1 MRRMA
6 AKTALI
12 LVLAVVL
19 GAGAARAAMVGGL
32 ASPLNESEAS
42 LSLIMGYSER
52 DVEDGIKDEARS
64 KKFLF
69 KGAYGLGHNA
79 EIYAL
84 LGLSDIDY
92 KDVNF
97 SGNLGETFGF
107 GLRYSPTEFAD
118 GTKLVLNLEGEF
130 SASEDGTDKVKS
142 QAYRASV
149 YAVGKFGSSGKFG
162 FFFPFAGLSI
172 SSVSYENDGYDDYE
186 NSGNIGLVA
195 GTDFFVNPNIFF
207 TLEFHIF
214 DESAAYLSAGYR
226 F

>member
-1 MRRMA
+1 MRRLVA
-6 AKTALI
+6 RTTLLLI
-12 LVLAVVL
+12 LASFL
-19 GAGAARAAMVGGL
+19 GAGHARAAIVGGL
-32 ASPLNESEAS
+32 ATPLNESEAS

-79 EIYAL
+79 DIYAI

-97 SGNLGETFGF
+97 SGNLGETFGL
-107 GLRYSPTEFAD
+107 GLRYSPVEFAD
-118 GTKLVLNLEGEF
+118 GTKLVVNLEGEY
-130 SASEDGTDKVKS
+130 SASEDGSDKVKS
-142 QAYRASV
+142 QIYRGTV

-162 FFFPFAGLSI
+162 FFFPYAGLSV
-172 SSVSYENDGYDDYE
+172 SSASYDNDGYDDYDS
-186 NSGNIGLVA
+186 SGNIGLVA

-207 TLEFHIF
+207 TLEFHVF
-214 DESAAYLSAGYR
+214 DESAAAISAGYR